1 MSALLFP
8 TRLKNV
14 SALYVIGATFAL
26 EISFWQDL
34 SGSAYLVRY
43 RMRVN
48 FKVLTLGSA
57 STMYYH
63 RISIYIYF

>member
-48 FKVLTLGSA
+48 LKVLTLGSA